1 MNTKKILKELNALPP
16 VFRTAA
22 DMTRLLYE
30 LAGKTPPPNLERKA
44 VVAPPMRSAQYKPT
58 DLAGLISKAQDPT
71 RRHLVRKEELEVLR
85 RNGVAV

>member
-22 DMTRLLYE
+22 DMTRLLHE
-30 LAGKTPPPNLERKA
+30 LAGKPLPPDLERKA
-44 VVAPPMRSAQYKPT
+44 AVAPPMRSAQYKPA
-58 DLAGLISKAQDPT
+58 DLPGLVSKAKDPA